1 MVAPVKSERKGWRR
15 GRSCAGIVLMIGG
28 EDSAVGMGA
37 KVLLALLILLLLL
50 LLILILIL
58 ILFILLLLLAT
69 LQQSI
74 M

>member
-15 GRSCAGIVLMIGG
+15 GRRCAGIMLMIGG
-28 EDSAVGMGA
+28 EDSTVGMGS
-37 KVLLALLILLLLL
+37 KVLALLILLLLL

-58 ILFILLLLLAT
+58 ILPILLLLLAT